1 MSLMRFWLFAAVG
14 LFLLTFP
21 SITAGQSNFNGTN
34 YHNGVYVTS
43 SLTMGSDGKL
53 TAKCQTDAVDPSTN
67 SNTVPTWQDYHY
79 FSTACTVTP
88 DPDGTILAI
97 QQQNVTCN
105 SPNSPLDQKLLFQSG
120 NGFRRSVTRD
130 FHIYYIFTI
139 S

>member
-1 MSLMRFWLFAAVG
+1 MNRSSLGFVAIMTV
-14 LFLLTFP
+14 FLLIFQRIAH
-21 SITAGQSNFNGTN
+21 SQINGPDQ
-34 YHNGVYVTS
+34 HNGVYVGSGFLPGVNGTGTVTAVCSIESIDPTLGQPTS
-43 SLTMGSDGKL
+43 
-53 TAKCQTDAVDPSTN
+53 TATL
-67 SNTVPTWQDYHY
+67 YHY